1 MKKILL
7 MCLLSIVGTFAKAQN
22 DCATAIPITA
32 IPFSSGAQT
41 TCGKVND
48 FPAGSYANAN
58 YGAGEDFVYSINI
71 TNAPTTL
78 NLALGGSAT
87 WKIASVHSAC
97 APTPANSV
105 GNVTTSSAS
114 SGSGVINIPTNGT
127 YYIIVDTWPTPD
139 CGSFTLDITQ
149 GPPPPNCGTLTGPA
163 NGSTVTTLTPTLS
176 WTAPASGVPPTGY
189 KVYLGT
195 TNPPTTLVSTVT
207 APATTYTAS
216 LTQYNTQY
224 YWYIVP
230 TNGGADAL
238 GCDAVIWS
246 FTSPAAPAAPAN
258 DDCANA
264 VMLTANTGATCATPV
279 SGTTLGAT
287 ESMPAGACG
296 GTPNDDVWYSF
307 VATGTTHIVTLSNV
321 VSVGNPSTTD
331 MYFQVLSGACGSTTS
346 LLCSDP
352 NTGTVTGLT
361 VGNTYYIR
369 VYTYS
374 GTQTAAASF
383 DICVTSPP
391 PPPANDDCAGA
402 VTLTVNPDYLCGSF
416 ASGTTVNATASTE
429 TAPSCVATGTNDDV
443 WFKFTATGTAHR
455 ITLSNVSGSTDMAMA
470 IYSGA
475 CGSLVQVV
483 CSDPNTLNAT
493 GLTAGT
499 TYYVRVWTNSTSAT
513 TRASFDIC
521 VGTQPPVPA
530 NDDCSA
536 AVVLTPS
543 STGVCAN
550 PVSGSTASAS
560 ASTGTTPTCSA
571 TGINDDVWYS
581 FTATSTTHLVNVI
594 YSDNATTTQVYSGS
608 CGSLTAVACFAGNYG
623 NSNVLLTTLTVG
635 QTYYV
640 RVFSSTSTAATTSNF
655 TICVTTPEV
664 PANDSCS
671 TAIAIAPNGSV
682 TGTNALATADTL
694 PTSTCGST
702 GSTASYNGVWYTVTS
717 QVSGP
722 ITISACGTQF
732 DAYMRVYTG
741 DCSTLTCV
749 ANTSGVGYADA
760 GCPGINNAPT
770 VTFNATAGTT
780 YYVLLTGYSAT
791 QFGTYTISTSGTLGT
806 SNVVAET
813 DKASVYPNPF
823 TDIVNISD
831 AKDLKSVS
839 VVDMSGRMVKTIANP
854 GRQINLSELKAG
866 LYILKLDYKN
876 GTSKTVKAIKK

>member
-41 TCGKVND
+41 TCGTVND

-58 YGAGEDFVYSINI
+58 YGGGEDFVYSISI

-105 GNVTTSSAS
+105 GNVTASSG

-127 YYIIVDTWPTPD
+127 YYIIVDTWPAPA

-224 YWYIVP
+224 YWYMVP

-287 ESMPAGACG
+287 ESMPAGACS

-321 VSVGNPSTTD
+321 VSVGNPTATD
-331 MYFQVLSGACGSTTS
+331 MYFQVMSGACGSTTS

-374 GTQTAAASF
+374 STQTAAATF

-391 PPPANDDCAGA
+391 PAPANDNCSGA
-402 VTLTVNPDYLCGSF
+402 VALTPGATF
-416 ASGTTVNATASTE
+416 AQNAVVGTFVSGTTDGSVPTCQTNA
-429 TAPSCVATGTNDDV
+429 N
-443 WFKFTATGTAHR
+443 
-455 ITLSNVSGSTDMAMA
+455 SNVWYT
-470 IYSGA
+470 
-475 CGSLVQVV
+475 V
-483 CSDPNTLNAT
+483 T
-493 GLTAGT
+493 
-499 TYYVRVWTNSTSAT
+499 
-513 TRASFDIC
+513 
-521 VGTQPPVPA
+521 VPA
-530 NDDCSA
+530 SGNITIETD
-536 AVVLTPS
+536 AVTGSSITDTVLN
-543 STGVCAN
+543 VF
-550 PVSGSTASAS
+550 SGT
-560 ASTGTTPTCSA
+560 
-571 TGINDDVWYS
+571 
-581 FTATSTTHLVNVI
+581 
-594 YSDNATTTQVYSGS
+594 
-608 CGSLTAVACFAGNYG
+608 CGSLTAVTGGCDDDNGNG
-623 NSNVLLTTLTVG
+623 NFSKVILTG
-635 QTYYV
+635 
-640 RVFSSTSTAATTSNF
+640 
-655 TICVTTPEV
+655 E
-664 PANDSCS
+664 
-671 TAIAIAPNGSV
+671 AP
-682 TGTNALATADTL
+682 
-694 PTSTCGST
+694 GST
-702 GSTASYNGVWYTVTS
+702 LYVSVWRYSTTQAQG
-717 QVSGP
+717 QFQ
-722 ITISACGTQF
+722 ISAYDGSLN
-732 DAYMRVYTG
+732 TG
-741 DCSTLTCV
+741 EV
-749 ANTSGVGYADA
+749 AQ
-760 GCPGINNAPT
+760 T
-770 VTFNATAGTT
+770 VEKVT
-780 YYVLLTGYSAT
+780 
-791 QFGTYTISTSGTLGT
+791 
-806 SNVVAET
+806 
-813 DKASVYPNPF
+813 VYPNPF
-823 TDIVNISD
+823 TDIVNISET
-831 AKDLKSVS
+831 KDLKSVS
-839 VVDMSGRMVKTIANP
+839 VVDMSGRTVKTIANP